1 MIRLMKVKVAAVIKL
16 KMETNNKNVL
26 EPSRGY
32 TLEIIFELIVLRYG
46 WLIKRQEDIFQEFSP
61 TWFWTCYENIDHS
74 RVEQSCEM
82 ISKTL

>member
-1 MIRLMKVKVAAVIKL
+1 MKVAAVIKL

-46 WLIKRQEDIFQEFSP
+46 WLIKRQEDIFP
-61 TWFWTCYENIDHS
+61 
-74 RVEQSCEM
+74 RVFTYLILNMLWKYWS
-82 ISKTL
+82 

>member
-1 MIRLMKVKVAAVIKL
+1 MKVKVAAVIKL

-46 WLIKRQEDIFQEFSP
+46 WLIKRQEDIFP
-61 TWFWTCYENIDHS
+61 
-74 RVEQSCEM
+74 RVFTYLILNMLWKYWS
-82 ISKTL
+82 

>member
-1 MIRLMKVKVAAVIKL
+1 MKVKVAAVIKL

-46 WLIKRQEDIFQEFSP
+46 
-61 TWFWTCYENIDHS
+61 
-74 RVEQSCEM
+74 
-82 ISKTL
+82 